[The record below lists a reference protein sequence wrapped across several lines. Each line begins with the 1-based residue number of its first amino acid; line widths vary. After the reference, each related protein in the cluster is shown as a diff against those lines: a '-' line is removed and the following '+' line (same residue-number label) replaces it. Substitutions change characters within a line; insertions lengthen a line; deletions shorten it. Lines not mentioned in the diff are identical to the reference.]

1 MLSCTKVF
9 IIEIE
14 TLFERSISE
23 RNYLIFILSDKN
35 RVYMYQ
41 VRKSVDLD
49 IKHKTKNHQAVH
61 IHLLKRVKRTRHGIE
76 PSLTILTIKSYT
88 AMVENKTIKYQ

>member
-49 IKHKTKNHQAVH
+49 KKHKTKNHQAVH
-61 IHLLKRVKRTRHGIE
+61 IHLLKRKKNSPRHRTI
-76 PSLTILTIKSYT
+76 SDNSYDK
-88 AMVENKTIKYQ
+88 ELHSNGRKQNY